1 MADSFSRRSLLERA
15 SVAVPFSAFA
25 GAASLHRPTA
35 HPPADSPESKID
47 VLTDQFPTQP
57 PELVREMVTVSHFDL
72 KRVQELVEA
81 HPTLAKASW
90 DWGFGDWEEALGAA
104 SHMGNRPIAEYL
116 LSKGARPSLFSAAML
131 GQLDVVKAFIAA
143 QPGAQ
148 RIRGPHSISLLAHAR
163 FGGPQARPVLEYL
176 QALGDAD
183 GPPSVPLS
191 EADQAAVKGIYVFGR
206 GANQRIEVSIDK
218 GQATWTRAGM
228 TGRPLFHIGDRNF
241 HPLGAQEVRIRFAES
256 ESPAAA
262 TSVSA
267 ISIPII
273 TMTVTDCV
281 TVLTATRK
289 SEN

>member
-90 DWGFGDWEEALGAA
+90 DWGFGDWEDGLGAA

-116 LSKGARPSLFSAAML
+116 ISKGARPSLFSATML
-131 GQLDVVKAFIAA
+131 WQKPISAWRLSFWSLGTSRAITEAALIAFSA
-143 QPGAQ
+143 
-148 RIRGPHSISLLAHAR
+148 SL
-163 FGGPQARPVLEYL
+163 
-176 QALGDAD
+176 
-183 GPPSVPLS
+183 SLS
-191 EADQAAVKGIYVFGR
+191 
-206 GANQRIEVSIDK
+206 
-218 GQATWTRAGM
+218 
-228 TGRPLFHIGDRNF
+228 
-241 HPLGAQEVRIRFAES
+241 RFA
-256 ESPAAA
+256 
-262 TSVSA
+262 
-267 ISIPII
+267 
-273 TMTVTDCV
+273 
-281 TVLTATRK
+281 
-289 SEN
+289 